1 MNNMEIYN
9 RVCITPEEAKKP
21 IKGGRLNGFTDIN
34 PMWRIKTLTE
44 LFGPCG
50 VGWKKKRTGCQ
61 FREGANGEVSVFVTV
76 ELTVK
81 TEDGWSEPV
90 EGSGGAMFVAK
101 ERNGLYTDDEAVKKA
116 ETDALGS
123 AVKLLGFSADIYYEK
138 DRDKYTATESEQET
152 PEPEQVGFEAFCE
165 YCGNMIKDHINQTG
179 KPTTVEQI
187 VFKSRETT
195 GKVLCWDCLKQ
206 AKREQRVNAL

>member
-9 RVCITPEEAKKP
+9 RVCVTPPEAKKP

-50 VGWKKKRTGCQ
+50 IGWRKKRTDCQ

-81 TEDGWSEPV
+81 MEDGWSEPV
-90 EGSGGAMFVAK
+90 EGSGGAMFVVK
-101 ERNGLYTDDEAVKKA
+101 ERGGLYTDDEAVKKA
-116 ETDALGS
+116 ETDAIGS
-123 AVKLLGFSADIYYEK
+123 AVKLLGFSADVYYEK
-138 DRDKYTATESEQET
+138 DRDKYTPVEGEQERF
-152 PEPEQVGFEAFCE
+152 EPACE
-165 YCGNMIKDHINQTG
+165 YCGGTVRPVKGGDGEVRTVQDIVSKSQEMTG
-179 KPTTVEQI
+179 KI
-187 VFKSRETT
+187 
-195 GKVLCWDCLKQ
+195 LCMACLK
-206 AKREQRVNAL
+206 RALKVRSDAN